1 MIVLVPVY
9 QPGKDLLRLVDD
21 LADAGWD
28 GPPVVVDDGSGPGAT
43 AVLAAARERGCTVLR
58 RRVNRGKGV
67 VLKTGFRYVASHH
80 PGRDVVCVDADGQHR
95 AGDVRLVAQR
105 MRDTGALTLGVRR
118 FAGDV
123 PLRSRF
129 GNAVTREA
137 FHLATGCPLRD
148 TQTGLRAY
156 PARLLDRL
164 AAIPGSRFEY
174 EMNVLLHAVRDGWP
188 IEQVEIPTRYRGGNS
203 ASHFS
208 ALVDSARIYAA
219 LAGFAAT
226 RPLAGARSSG
236 PGPSTGAPPAPAD
249 RPAARR

>member
-9 QPGKDLLRLVDD
+9 QPGSDLLRLVDD
-21 LADAGWD
+21 LAVAGGD
-28 GPPVVVDDGSGPGAT
+28 GHPVIVDDGSGPAAT
-43 AVLAAARERGCTVLR
+43 GVLAAARERGCTVLR

-67 VLKTGFRYVASHH
+67 VLKTGFRYVAAHH

-95 AGDVRLVAQR
+95 AGDVRLVARR
-105 MRDTGALTLGVRR
+105 MRDTGALALGVRR
-118 FAGDV
+118 FTGEV

-137 FHLATGCPLRD
+137 FHLATGYPLRD

-174 EMNVLLHAVRDGWP
+174 EMNVLLRAVRDGWP
-188 IEQVEIPTRYRGGNS
+188 IEQVEIPTRYRGDNS
-203 ASHFS
+203 TSHFS
-208 ALVDSARIYAA
+208 SLVDSARIYAA
-219 LAGFAAT
+219 LVGFAAT
-226 RPLAGARSSG
+226 RPLAGPDRTS
-236 PGPSTGAPPAPAD
+236 PDQPTGAPPSPAQL
-249 RPAARR
+249 PTPRR